1 MAFKVS
7 VGMKATFRWLSC
19 LAFVMLG
26 SQLVAHSME
35 DRITELEKEMQEV
48 GVTNPQGTFGAGFT
62 TAGTE
67 GANGWFIWV
76 EPLYWHAKVGATEY
90 AYTDKVVN
98 ATLVNQQDYY
108 LRAPIQGCVKH
119 EEFGWD
125 WGVRVGLGSYF
136 FHDNWDINLNYTW
149 FETSDSSGT
158 TKLDP
163 SGVLSLKLPDAIPF
177 VHARSHY
184 DVSYNNVNLELGR
197 EYFISRTISARPE
210 IGIKSTWLN
219 NKQKVRYS
227 EVIIPGA
234 PEARDFTGK
243 LKDKSDLWGI
253 GPRMGVTVN
262 GYMGDGF
269 SLVGRLTGALLYS
282 YTRSSISAGYN
293 ANIPGIQPDLPPI
306 RMHLNGSEH
315 SFTPTAQMMLGLVW
329 ETYINDQHQHIT
341 LGAGYEV
348 EYFWRVNQTLLV
360 DDNTNA
366 QDLTA
371 PRRLAVE
378 RAGEDIMFYGLTLK
392 ARLDF

>member
-19 LAFVMLG
+19 LAFVVLG
-26 SQLVAHSME
+26 SQLVAQSME

-67 GANGWFIWV
+67 GANGWYIWID
-76 EPLYWHAKVGATEY
+76 PLYWHAKVGATEY
-90 AYTDKVVN
+90 AYTDKVTN
-98 ATLVNQQDYY
+98 ALFINQQEYY
-108 LRAPIQGCVKH
+108 LRAPINGRVKH

-125 WGVRVGLGSYF
+125 WGLRVGLGSYF
-136 FHDNWDINLNYTW
+136 FHDNWDINVNYTW
-149 FETSDSSGT
+149 FESSNSSGT
-158 TKLDP
+158 SKLDP
-163 SGVLSLKLPDAIPF
+163 SAVLSLKLPDAIPF

-184 DVSYNNVNLELGR
+184 DVNYNNVNLELGR

-210 IGIKSTWLN
+210 IGLKSSWIYD
-219 NKQKVRYS
+219 KQRVRYS
-227 EVIIPGA
+227 EVFIPGV
-234 PEARDFTGK
+234 PQLRDITGK
-243 LKDKSDLWGI
+243 VKDKTILWGL

-262 GYMGDGF
+262 GYIGDGF
-269 SLVGRLTGALLYS
+269 SLYGRITGSLLYS
-282 YTRSSISAGYN
+282 YSRSSYLAGYDV
-293 ANIPGIQPDLPPI
+293 NIPGVQLNLPQL
-306 RMHLNGSEH
+306 RMHLKGNQH
-315 SFTPTAQMMLGLVW
+315 HFTPTAQMMLGLVW
-329 ETYINDQHQHIT
+329 ETYINDKRQHIT

-348 EYFWRVNQTLLV
+348 EYFWRANQTLLG

-371 PRRLAVE
+371 SRRLAVE
-378 RAGEDIMFYGLTLK
+378 RASEDIMFYGLTLK